1 MYLVQVDITIMYVAT
16 EPMQSLSENELSE
29 LPGIVFQSL

>member
-1 MYLVQVDITIMYVAT
+1 MYLVQVDMYVAT